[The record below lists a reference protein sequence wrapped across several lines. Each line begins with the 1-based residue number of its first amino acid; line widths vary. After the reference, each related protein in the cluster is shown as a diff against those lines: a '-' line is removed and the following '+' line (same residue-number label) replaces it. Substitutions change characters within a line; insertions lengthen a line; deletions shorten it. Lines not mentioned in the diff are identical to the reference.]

1 MGKRISEARIMR
13 KKAEKLKLKAKKEIL
28 RDYPKLMEDP
38 EQRKNVFELI
48 DNASVAVDN
57 TGNIRII
64 YQNMENKDLINL
76 S

>member
-13 KKAEKLKLKAKKEIL
+13 KKAEKLRAKAKKELI
-28 RDYPKLMEDP
+28 RDYPKLMADP
-38 EQRKNVFELI
+38 EQKKKAFELI
-48 DNASVAVDN
+48 DNASVAVDS